1 MKGLSLRAVEAIEKL
16 IEDTFGSLALD
27 FLGIV
32 PKLTKE
38 KKIVFSTSKN
48 SLTSIF
54 LNSLETT
61 DPTKSEE
68 ETLKVLLRVA
78 DSYVSALENRTKSRV
93 IGSLDSYIRNQ
104 DAKGQ
109 DISYGVMRDMV
120 NKEMG
125 QAKKHFSMIANTESN
140 KASNVGTALQISKF
154 GEEDPTVFF
163 SVVIDDVTGTEEF
176 KLHLLPDRVT
186 PRVWKLSEIGS
197 EYHKRGDSNPKF
209 PGLHPHCF
217 VGNQG
222 VNILTEKDGYKNI
235 KDIQIGDRVLTHTGK
250 FKQVLNTL
258 EWYDKKYYGKFIEIK
273 YKTLR
278 RDGEEVVTLK
288 VTPEHQFMTQRG
300 WVEAKDLKNTDKF
313 RHLYTN
319 CATCDKKTEVRPKRN
334 YKEGLEG
341 YFCSRKC
348 KAEYQWKDDGHRSIV
363 SEKNKKHMKEK
374 WQNPTEEM
382 YSAIRKAN
390 KATKKL
396 IESGNF
402 WAQKEENL
410 EILQKNISKTNQ
422 KLQKNKTS
430 KEELEVFDRV
440 RKIFPS
446 AKNQEILEKW
456 CVDIFI
462 PELNVNIEYDGG
474 GHYLPVY
481 TGKYTMESFL
491 SKQEGRDIYLEKCG
505 YHILRYSEIPSL
517 DKIKEDVIRVS
528 KNYKSEYFFEDI
540 ELISVKSIKN
550 GKGGYRLYDLTV
562 EDDESFV
569 VNGII
574 SHNCRC
580 KLTYLAKGWG
590 FDESGKIKY
599 IEPDHDEFSSQRKKY
614 GLPR

>member
-93 IGSLDSYIRNQ
+93 IGSLDSYIKNQ
-104 DAKGQ
+104 NSKGL
-109 DISYGVMRDMV
+109 DISYELMRDMV

-163 SVVIDDVTGTEEF
+163 NVVIDDVTGSEEF

-209 PGLHPHCF
+209 PGLHPHC
-217 VGNQG
+217 
-222 VNILTEKDGYKNI
+222 
-235 KDIQIGDRVLTHTGK
+235 
-250 FKQVLNTL
+250 
-258 EWYDKKYYGKFIEIK
+258 
-273 YKTLR
+273 
-278 RDGEEVVTLK
+278 
-288 VTPEHQFMTQRG
+288 
-300 WVEAKDLKNTDKF
+300 
-313 RHLYTN
+313 
-319 CATCDKKTEVRPKRN
+319 
-334 YKEGLEG
+334 
-341 YFCSRKC
+341 
-348 KAEYQWKDDGHRSIV
+348 
-363 SEKNKKHMKEK
+363 
-374 WQNPTEEM
+374 
-382 YSAIRKAN
+382 
-390 KATKKL
+390 
-396 IESGNF
+396 
-402 WAQKEENL
+402 
-410 EILQKNISKTNQ
+410 
-422 KLQKNKTS
+422 
-430 KEELEVFDRV
+430 
-440 RKIFPS
+440 
-446 AKNQEILEKW
+446 
-456 CVDIFI
+456 
-462 PELNVNIEYDGG
+462 
-474 GHYLPVY
+474 
-481 TGKYTMESFL
+481 
-491 SKQEGRDIYLEKCG
+491 
-505 YHILRYSEIPSL
+505 
-517 DKIKEDVIRVS
+517 
-528 KNYKSEYFFEDI
+528 
-540 ELISVKSIKN
+540 
-550 GKGGYRLYDLTV
+550 
-562 EDDESFV
+562 
-569 VNGII
+569 
-574 SHNCRC
+574 RC

-590 FDESGKIKY
+590 FSEAGKIKY